1 MGFNGRDWGGE
12 GDRVRM
18 NGDSSG
24 GRENQ
29 DIHKEQ
35 YLLSKGVHNPMK
47 GKEEEEEKKMLLV
60 C

>member
-1 MGFNGRDWGGE
+1 MGSNGRDGGGE

-18 NGDSSG
+18 NASG
-24 GRENQ
+24 GRGNQ
-29 DIHKEQ
+29 DIHKKQ

-47 GKEEEEEKKMLLV
+47 GKEKEEEKKMLLV